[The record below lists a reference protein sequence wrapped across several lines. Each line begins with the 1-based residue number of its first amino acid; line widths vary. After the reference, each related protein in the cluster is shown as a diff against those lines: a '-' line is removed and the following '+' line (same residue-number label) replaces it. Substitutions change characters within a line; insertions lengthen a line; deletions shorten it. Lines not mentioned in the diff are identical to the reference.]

1 MYKKNSKRNP
11 QQYTTKMKKPKKL
24 IPMENQHIQTEEV
37 QKKYD
42 GKTTGIKEPKKLIS
56 TKNHL

>member
-1 MYKKNSKRNP
+1 MQSCKKNSKRNP
-11 QQYTTKMKKPKKL
+11 QQYTIKMKKPKKL

-42 GKTTGIKEPKKLIS
+42 GK
-56 TKNHL
+56 KNWN